1 MSSPAPLSHYSELVS
16 FLQKI
21 YTMDTPSAVE
31 AVTAQE
37 SHPEDTTLAK
47 SDQERVRDLA
57 QYLLQLPLPFITP
70 QQLQEVMNSWSERLS
85 ITAIA
90 GVPATAATAAAPLI
104 GLMESALITTAVQEW
119 ARTQLDSAELLKET
133 LAQDNKNPLALLLQ
147 KYVASNPTSSLASID
162 LKQTLS
168 TVPVLS
174 ALLQMAPE
182 DLLAKAYLLSEQQA
196 INTLLE
202 RWIESEAK
210 NAAAL
215 REDIRQQTLTRVQ
228 LRGEL
233 MAFLLEKSRTAEAPP
248 PVLFSIILFGGLF
261 ESESVGIEPLG
272 KNLVK
277 TIIASFG
284 LPEAL
289 IPEWEILVPGIMFS
303 SLTWAA
309 PSALSLLQLESNS
322 SSEQVQARISS
333 KAYCLAL
340 LRTLEDP
347 EVVSF
352 LRSRMA
358 HAVSKGLL
366 TEEESAQ
373 AYAAIR
379 SLLFINATIALY
391 AQETGG
397 VTAQEMRALIEGT
410 MDLPEGSL
418 LRAMGT
424 FIRLELSSLSQER
437 RELFLSSG
445 LEYLVSHTSN
455 DSMSRSIQP
464 LLSLSNN
471 HYNQDISL
479 STKG

>member
-1 MSSPAPLSHYSELVS
+1 MSSPAPLSNYSELVS

-21 YTMDTPSAVE
+21 YMMETPSAVE
-31 AVTAQE
+31 AITAQE
-37 SHPEDTTLAK
+37 SHPEDTTLVK

-57 QYLLQLPLPFITP
+57 QYLLQLPLPYITP

-85 ITAIA
+85 ITAISGA
-90 GVPATAATAAAPLI
+90 PAVSAAAPLI

-119 ARTQLDSAELLKET
+119 ARTQLDSNELLQET
-133 LAQDNKNPLALLLQ
+133 LAQENKNPLALLLQ
-147 KYVASNPTSSLASID
+147 KYVASNPTSPLASID

-168 TVPVLS
+168 TLPVLS

-182 DLLAKAYLLSEQQA
+182 EILAKAYLLSEQQA
-196 INTLLE
+196 INTMLE

-215 REDIRQQTLTRVQ
+215 REDIRQQTLTKAQ

-233 MAFLLEKSRTAEAPP
+233 MAFLLEKSQTSEAPP

-261 ESESVGIEPLG
+261 EPESVSVEPAG
-272 KNLVK
+272 QSLVK
-277 TIIASFG
+277 TIVASFG
-284 LPEAL
+284 LPESL
-289 IPEWEILVPGIMFS
+289 IPEWEILTQGIMLS
-303 SLTWAA
+303 SVTWAA
-309 PSALSLLQLESNS
+309 PSAISLLQLESNS
-322 SSEQVQARISS
+322 SSEQVQMRIAT
-333 KAYCLAL
+333 KASCLSL
-340 LRTLEDP
+340 IRTLENP

-358 HAVSKGLL
+358 HAVSQGIM
-366 TEEESAQ
+366 TEEESVQ
-373 AYAAIR
+373 AYATIR
-379 SLLFINATIALY
+379 SFLFMNAAIALY

-397 VTAQEMRALIEGT
+397 VTAQEMRAIIEGT

-424 FIRLELSSLSQER
+424 FIRLEIDSLSPQR

-445 LEYLVSHTSN
+445 LEHLVQSASRN
-455 DSMSRSIQP
+455 NLARSIQP
-464 LLSLSNN
+464 LLSLANN